1 MFEEGLQC
9 LKGND
14 FVKIQQDRGRMM
26 IEAAA
31 ACGCP
36 MAVAF
41 CMAPQEIVNEI
52 GGQANEEDC
61 WNDYEWDL
69 HEALDI
75 LSNMLND
82 DLPIKTRALLLFMIG
97 KLGTDDSYL
106 GKSKSDAGAM

>member
-1 MFEEGLQC
+1 M
-9 LKGND
+9 KGND

-61 WNDYEWDL
+61 WNEYEWDL